1 MDRIWQDAKKA
12 HPARP
17 QRVRQAGVQAKVE
30 ERSDFLY
37 RSLSLPITLADWFRI
52 MRAAGANLNE
62 SAEARV
68 VFPLSH
74 AWKISKD
81 VET

>member
-1 MDRIWQDAKKA
+1 MDRIWQDAQKA
-12 HPARP
+12 YPARP
-17 QRVRQAGVQAKVE
+17 QRVRQAGVEAKVE
-30 ERSDFLY
+30 QRSDFLH
-37 RSLSLPITLADWFRI
+37 RSLSLPITLADGFRI

-62 SAEARV
+62 FAEARV

-74 AWKISKD
+74 AWKMCKD